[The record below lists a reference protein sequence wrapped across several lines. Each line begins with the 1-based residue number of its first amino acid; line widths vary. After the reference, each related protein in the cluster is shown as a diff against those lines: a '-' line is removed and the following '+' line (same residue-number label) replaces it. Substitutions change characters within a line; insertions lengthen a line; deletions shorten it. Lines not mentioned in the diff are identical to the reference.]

1 MLGSRVLGVSGSP
14 REGGNTDAAVMAGLA
29 IAQAAGYRTEFQR
42 LADYRIRHCKGCRG
56 CMQIGRCAI
65 RDDELD
71 AAVSPWRQAGVIIL
85 GSPVYWL
92 SPSGVLKDFMD
103 RTHGWYRD
111 GGLFRGRKAI
121 LLSVA
126 TEGGFE
132 PHDAAITAWLTHYGA
147 HAVGVAHVLAR
158 DRGDFEA
165 RPEEQEKVRQV
176 VSKGLGL

>member
-1 MLGSRVLGVSGSP
+1 MAGLRVLGVSGSP
-14 REGGNTDAAVMAGLA
+14 REGGNTDAAVMGGIAV
-29 IAQAAGYRTEFQR
+29 AQAAGYHTEFQR
-42 LADYRIRHCKGCRG
+42 LTDYRISHCKGCRA
-56 CMQIGRCAI
+56 CMETGRCAI
-65 RDDELD
+65 RDDELQ
-71 AAVSPWRQAGVIIL
+71 AAVNPWLRAAVIIL

-92 SPSGVLKDFMD
+92 SPSGMLKDFMD

-111 GGLFRGRKAI
+111 GGLFRGKKAI

-147 HAVGVAHVLAR
+147 DVVGVAHVLAC

-165 RPEEQEKVRQV
+165 RPEGQEKVRRV
-176 VSKGLGL
+176 VREGLGV